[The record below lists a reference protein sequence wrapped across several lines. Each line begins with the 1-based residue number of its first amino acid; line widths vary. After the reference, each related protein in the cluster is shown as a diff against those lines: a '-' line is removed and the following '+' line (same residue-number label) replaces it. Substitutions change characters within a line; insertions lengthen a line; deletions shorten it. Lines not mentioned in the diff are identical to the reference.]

1 MSPNTKGRLV
11 GLGICLISWPVP
23 LLFLVS
29 PYPKLATPAWFIT
42 CGLFTIVYLQR
53 ARMIAWVR
61 SLDHLRK
68 KSDGV
73 G

>member
-1 MSPNTKGRLV
+1 MSPNKKGRVV

-29 PYPKLATPAWFIT
+29 PYPKLATPAWFVT
-42 CGLFTIVYLQR
+42 YGLFALIYLQR
-53 ARMIAWVR
+53 TRIMAWAR
-61 SLDHLRK
+61 SFGHLRK